1 MATKDCTV
9 RWFYAGIVVS
19 LLLACHQRAGAEL
32 AFPGPSPGRAK
43 ASMQDAELA
52 LSNDAI
58 TCKWSISSGRLRPE
72 SVTDKLSNETLD
84 LRRGE
89 CFQLVLENGRTLKA
103 SAFRIARGPQVE
115 EVTPVWESLRL
126 GERYGAKRIRA
137 RLVAPD
143 DNLAVE
149 WSVLLRDGSNYV
161 QQQIVL
167 KTEETPVDLQEIV
180 LVELAAPPAQPAGTV
195 DGSPV
200 TVGNLFFAFEHPL
213 SKIQIA
219 EAEHLVRCSLPRSR
233 ALKARD
239 TEAYGSVMGVVPD
252 GQRRRGFLY
261 YVERERV
268 QPYRPFLH
276 YNSWYDIGYGAAK
289 ILEPAAREVIERFG
303 NELIEKRSVVMDSF
317 VPDDGWDDPASLWRF
332 HEGFPNGFTSLQRAA
347 ERYDSALGV
356 WLSPWG
362 GYGQA
367 KQERMKYGRQ
377 QGFET
382 NKTGFSLAGPRYYQ
396 RFRDVCVGMVREYD
410 LNYFKFDGI
419 GSGGVPSGVPA
430 EFAGD
435 VEALLRLIGE
445 LREAR
450 ADLFIN
456 VTTGTWPSPYWLW
469 HGDSTWRSG
478 SDWSTCGWGSK
489 RQQQVTYRDN
499 QTYHNMVKR
508 APLYPINSLMTQGV
522 MFANH
527 GLPQERDGLVA
538 DIRAFFASGT
548 NCQELYITPALL
560 DAQAWDALAEA
571 ARWARDNADVL
582 VDTHWIGG
590 DPAQGEVYG
599 WASWSARKAIL
610 ALRNPKDAPGTIA
623 LDIGEAFELPPRAA
637 RIYALRSPWKTDDA
651 KRITLLTAG
660 RKHPFELAPFE
671 VLVFDATP
679 LSDTPAG
686 SQSVKQ

>member
-1 MATKDCTV
+1 MVTKAHTY
-9 RWFYAGIVVS
+9 RWLYIGIALS
-19 LLLACHQRAGAEL
+19 LLGTGGQPAGAEV
-32 AFPGPSPGRAK
+32 AFPGPPPGRAK
-43 ASMQDAELA
+43 ASIKNAELV

-58 TCKWSISSGRLRPE
+58 TCKWTISEGRLRPE
-72 SVTDKLSNETLD
+72 SVTDELSNDTLD
-84 LRRGE
+84 LRQSQ
-89 CFQLVLENGRTLKA
+89 CFQLILANGRTLKA
-103 SAFRIARGPQVE
+103 SDLRIVREPQIDE
-115 EVTPVWESLRL
+115 ITGDRESLRL
-126 GERYGAKRIRA
+126 GERYHGRRIRM
-137 RLVAPD
+137 RLRGPD
-143 DNLAVE
+143 DDLTVE
-149 WSVLLRDGSNYV
+149 WSVLLRDGSSYV

-167 KTEETPVDLQEIV
+167 QTGEAPVDLQEIV

-213 SKIQIA
+213 SKIRIA
-219 EAEHLVRCSLPRSR
+219 EAERLVRCSLPRSR
-233 ALKARD
+233 AL
-239 TEAYGSVMGVVPD
+239 EAHEMETCSSVIGVVPD

-276 YNSWYDIGYGAAK
+276 YNSWYDIGYGAEK
-289 ILEPAAREVIERFG
+289 ILEPAAREVIELFG
-303 NELIEKRSVVMDSF
+303 KELIEKRGVVMDSF

-332 HEGFPNGFTSLQRAA
+332 HEGFPEGFTSLQRAA
-347 ERYDSALGV
+347 ERYDSALGA

-382 NKTGFSLAGPRYYQ
+382 NKTGFSLAGPRYYR
-396 RFRDVCVGMVREYD
+396 RFRDVCVGMVRDYD

-499 QTYHNMVKR
+499 QTYHNVVQR

-527 GLPQERDGLVA
+527 GLPQERGGLVA

-548 NCQELYITPALL
+548 NCQELYITPSLL
-560 DAQAWDALAEA
+560 DAEAWDALAEA
-571 ARWARDNADVL
+571 ARWSRDNADVL
-582 VDTHWIGG
+582 VDTHWVGG
-590 DPAQGEVYG
+590 DPAKGEVYG

-610 ALRNPKDAPGTIA
+610 ALRNPKDAPGAIA
-623 LDIGEAFELPPRAA
+623 LDVGEAFELPPRAA
-637 RIYALRSPWKTDDA
+637 RIYGLRSPWKTDDA
-651 KRITLLTAG
+651 GRITILAAG
-660 RKHPFELAPFE
+660 RKHTFELEPFE

-679 LSDTPAG
+679 LSSIPGQTR
-686 SQSVKQ
+686 